1 MITSIPSTSYV
12 VCNHLEGCDELQV
25 HKIASIP
32 GDGIGPEVM
41 KEALKVLSA
50 VEEIHGNLRFEV
62 DSFNWNCKRY
72 LETGRMMPEDGI
84 AILAPYDAILFGAVG
99 SPEVPDHISVWE
111 LILPIRREFQQY
123 VNLRPIKLLKGIES
137 PLTNKGVEEIDF
149 IVVRENTE
157 GEYSNSG
164 GRLHIGTPHEVVVQN
179 SVFTKMGSERILKYA
194 YELAQKRESPHLSIA
209 TKSNALNFS
218 MPFWDEV
225 AKAIG
230 NDYKNIEPKFY
241 HIDALVAFFVSKP
254 EIFDVVVGSNLFGD
268 ILTDLGAAISGGLGI
283 APSGNI
289 NPEKTYPS
297 MFEAIH
303 GSAPD
308 IANKGIANP
317 IAQIWSTALMLEHL
331 EYPEL
336 AKAIVAGIEETL
348 VDFEI
353 RTPDLGGTAST
364 SQFADKIIENIKKQA

>member
-1 MITSIPSTSYV
+1 MHT
-12 VCNHLEGCDELQV
+12 

-41 KEALKVLSA
+41 AEAIKVLRA
-50 VEEIHGNLRFEV
+50 VEEIHGNLRFEI
-62 DSFNWNCKRY
+62 DRFDWNCKRY
-72 LETGRMMPEDGI
+72 LEMGRMMPEDGI
-84 AILAPYDAILFGAVG
+84 QQLAPYDAILFGAVG

-123 VNLRPIKLLKGIES
+123 VNLRPIKLLKGIDS
-137 PLTNKGVEEIDF
+137 PLANKGVEDIDF

-164 GRLHIGTPHEVVVQN
+164 GRLHVGTPHEVVVQN

-194 YELAQKRESPHLSIA
+194 YELAQKRGSGQLAVA

-225 AKAIG
+225 AKEMGLNYA
-230 NDYKNIEPKFY
+230 DIEPKFY
-241 HIDALVAFFVSKP
+241 HIDALVAFFVSRP
-254 EIFDVVVGSNLFGD
+254 EVFDVVVGSNLFGD

-289 NPEKTYPS
+289 NPEKNYPS

-331 EYPEL
+331 GYPEL
-336 AKAIVAGIEETL
+336 AKAIITGIEETL
-348 VDFEI
+348 VAHEV
-353 RTPDLGGTAST
+353 RTPDLGGTAT
-364 SQFADKIIENIKKQA
+364 TTEFADKIIENIKKQA

>member
-1 MITSIPSTSYV
+1 MEKYT
-12 VCNHLEGCDELQV
+12 
-25 HKIASIP
+25 IASIP
-32 GDGIGPEVM
+32 GDGIGPEVIR
-41 KEALKVLSA
+41 EAIKVLRV
-50 VEEIHGNLRFEV
+50 VEKIHGNLHFEI
-62 DSFNWNCKRY
+62 DSYDWNCKRY
-72 LETGRMMPEDGI
+72 LETGRMMPEDGLD
-84 AILAPYDAILFGAVG
+84 ILAPYDAILFGAVG

-123 VNLRPIKLLKGIES
+123 INLRPIKLLKGIES
-137 PLTNKGVEEIDF
+137 PLANKGIEDIDF
-149 IVVRENTE
+149 VVVRENTE

-164 GRLHIGTPHEVVVQN
+164 GRLHVGTPHEVVVQN
-179 SVFTKMGSERILKYA
+179 SVFTRMGSERVIKYA
-194 YELAQKRESPHLSIA
+194 YELARKRNSKQLAVA
-209 TKSNALNFS
+209 TKSNAINFS

-225 AKAIG
+225 VKEVGI
-230 NDYKNIEPKFY
+230 DYKEIEPDFY

-254 EIFDVVVGSNLFGD
+254 EIFDVVVGTNLFGD

-283 APSGNI
+283 TPSGNI
-289 NPEKTYPS
+289 NPDKKYPS

-331 EYPEL
+331 GYPEI
-336 AKAIVAGIEETL
+336 AKNIVIGIEETL
-348 VDFEI
+348 VDGKV

-364 SQFADKIIENIKKQA
+364 IEFADKIIENIIKYA

>member
-1 MITSIPSTSYV
+1 MS
-12 VCNHLEGCDELQV
+12 CLE
-25 HKIASIP
+25 KYTIASIP
-32 GDGIGPEVM
+32 GDGIGPEVI
-41 KEALKVLSA
+41 KEAIKVLKV
-50 VEEIHGNLRFEV
+50 VEEIHGNLHFEI
-62 DSFNWNCKRY
+62 DSYDWNCKRY
-72 LETGRMMPEDGI
+72 LETGRMMPENGI
-84 AILAPYDAILFGAVG
+84 EILTPYDAILFGAVG

-123 VNLRPIKLLKGIES
+123 INLRPIKLLKGIES
-137 PLTNKGVEEIDF
+137 PLANKGIEDIDF
-149 IVVRENTE
+149 VVVRENTE

-164 GRLHIGTPHEVVVQN
+164 GRLHVGTPYEVVVQN
-179 SVFTKMGSERILKYA
+179 SVFTRMGSERVIKYA
-194 YELAQKRESPHLSIA
+194 YELARKRGSKQLSVA
-209 TKSNALNFS
+209 TKSNAINFS

-225 AKAIG
+225 AKEVGI
-230 NDYKNIEPKFY
+230 DYKEIEPIFH

-283 APSGNI
+283 TPSGNI
-289 NPEKTYPS
+289 NPEKKFPS

-317 IAQIWSTALMLEHL
+317 IAQIWSTSLMLEHL
-331 EYPEL
+331 GYPEM
-336 AKAIVAGIEETL
+336 AKLIVDGIEATL
-348 VDFEI
+348 VDGKV

-364 SQFADKIIENIKKQA
+364 IEFADKIIENIRKYT

>member
-1 MITSIPSTSYV
+1 VS
-12 VCNHLEGCDELQV
+12 CLE
-25 HKIASIP
+25 KYTIASIP
-32 GDGIGPEVM
+32 GDGIGPEVI
-41 KEALKVLSA
+41 KEAIKVLRA
-50 VEEIHGNLRFEV
+50 VEEIHGNLHFEI
-62 DSFNWNCKRY
+62 DSYDWNCKRY
-72 LETGRMMPEDGI
+72 LETGRMMPENGI
-84 AILAPYDAILFGAVG
+84 EILTPYDAILFGAVG

-123 VNLRPIKLLKGIES
+123 INLRPIKLLKGIES
-137 PLTNKGVEEIDF
+137 PLTNKGIEDIDF
-149 IVVRENTE
+149 VVVRENTE

-164 GRLHIGTPHEVVVQN
+164 GHLHVGTPFEVVVQN
-179 SVFTKMGSERILKYA
+179 SVFTRMGSERVLKYA
-194 YELAQKRESPHLSIA
+194 YELAQKRGSKHLSVA
-209 TKSNALNFS
+209 TKSNAINFS

-225 AKAIG
+225 AKEVGI
-230 NDYKNIEPKFY
+230 DYKEIEPNFY

-283 APSGNI
+283 TPSGNI
-289 NPEKTYPS
+289 NPEKKYPS

-317 IAQIWSTALMLEHL
+317 IAQIWSTSLMLEHL
-331 EYPEL
+331 GYPEL
-336 AKAIVAGIEETL
+336 AEKIVTGIEETL
-348 VDFEI
+348 VEGNV

-364 SQFADKIIENIKKQA
+364 TEFADKIIENIKKYA

>member
-1 MITSIPSTSYV
+1 MPTH
-12 VCNHLEGCDELQV
+12 N
-25 HKIASIP
+25 IASIP

-41 KEALKVLSA
+41 KEAIKVLRA
-50 VEEIHGNLRFEV
+50 VEAIHGDLHFTI
-62 DSFNWNCKRY
+62 DSYDWNCKRY

-84 AILAPYDAILFGAVG
+84 QTLAPYDAILFGAVG

-123 VNLRPIKLLKGIES
+123 INLRPIKLLKGIES
-137 PLTNKGVEEIDF
+137 PLTNKGVDDIDF
-149 IVVRENTE
+149 VVVRENTE

-164 GRLHIGTPHEVVVQN
+164 GRLHIGTPYEVVVQN
-179 SVFTKMGSERILKYA
+179 SVFTRMGSERVIKYA
-194 YELAQKRESPHLSIA
+194 YELARKRGSKELSVA
-209 TKSNALNFS
+209 TKSNAINFS

-225 AKAIG
+225 VKEIG
-230 NDYKNIEPKFY
+230 ADYNEIDAGFY

-254 EIFDVVVGSNLFGD
+254 EIFNVVVGSNLFGD

-283 APSGNI
+283 TPSGNI
-289 NPEKTYPS
+289 NPEKNYPS

-308 IANKGIANP
+308 IANQGIANP
-317 IAQIWSTALMLEHL
+317 IAQIWSASLMLEHL
-331 EYPEL
+331 GYPEL
-336 AKAIVAGIEETL
+336 AKKVVNGIEAAL
-348 VDFEI
+348 VEGEV

-364 SQFADKIIENIKKQA
+364 AEFADKIIEEIQKEA

>member
-1 MITSIPSTSYV
+1 MNKHT
-12 VCNHLEGCDELQV
+12 
-25 HKIASIP
+25 IASIP

-41 KEALKVLSA
+41 QEAIKVLRA
-50 VEEIHGNLRFEV
+50 VEEIHGNLRFEI
-62 DSFNWNCKRY
+62 DTYDWNCQRY
-72 LETGRMMPEDGI
+72 LETGRMMPEDGLKT
-84 AILAPYDAILFGAVG
+84 LAPYDAILFGAVG
-99 SPEVPDHISVWE
+99 APEVPDHISVWE

-123 VNLRPIKLLKGIES
+123 INLRPIKLLKGIES
-137 PLTNKGVEEIDF
+137 PLTNKGIEDIDF
-149 IVVRENTE
+149 VVVRENTE

-164 GRLHIGTPHEVVVQN
+164 GRLHVGTPYEVVVQN
-179 SVFTKMGSERILKYA
+179 SVFTRMGSERVIKYA
-194 YELAQKRESPHLSIA
+194 YELARKRGSKHLSVA
-209 TKSNALNFS
+209 TKSNAINFS

-225 AKAIG
+225 VKEVGVDYEEIKA
-230 NDYKNIEPKFY
+230 NFY

-289 NPEKTYPS
+289 NPERNYPS

-308 IANKGIANP
+308 IAGQGIANP
-317 IAQIWSTALMLEHL
+317 IAQIWSTSMMIDHL
-331 EYPEL
+331 GYPEL
-336 AKAIVAGIEETL
+336 AESIVHGIEETL
-348 VDFEI
+348 VEGKV

-364 SQFADKIIENIKKQA
+364 TEFADKIIRNIKKYAKGDL